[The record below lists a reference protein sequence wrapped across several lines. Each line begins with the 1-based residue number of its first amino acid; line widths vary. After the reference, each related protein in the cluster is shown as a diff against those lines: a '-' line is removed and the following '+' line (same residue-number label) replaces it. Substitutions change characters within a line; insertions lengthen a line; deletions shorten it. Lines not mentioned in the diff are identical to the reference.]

1 MRLYPEVA
9 DRRIGTL
16 ARDGLVL
23 ALLLLFGWLGK
34 QVHDAVDALAVLGEG
49 VRSAREAVQGG
60 FDSAADAVDGTPV
73 VGDDLADGLREAGG
87 ASGGN
92 VADLGR
98 EGEDTVHDLA
108 LLLGLLTFGIPSVL
122 LLMAALPPRIAQI
135 RRLTAAGRVLAEPV
149 GERRRLLA
157 MRAAFGLPYGQ
168 LLQHTADP
176 IGDLAAGRY
185 DALVDAVMEDAGLRV
200 PSRQAPAAK

>member
-1 MRLYPEVA
+1 MRFYPQLA
-9 DRRIGTL
+9 GRRVGTL

-23 ALLLLFGWLGK
+23 ALLVLFAWLGK

-49 VRSAREAVQGG
+49 VRSGGEAVQGG
-60 FDSAADAVDGTPV
+60 FESAADAVDGTPV

-92 VADLGR
+92 VAELGR
-98 EGEDTVHDLA
+98 SGEDKVHDLA
-108 LLLGLLTFGIPSVL
+108 NLLGLLTFAIPSAL
-122 LLMAALPPRIAQI
+122 LLFAALPPRIAQI
-135 RRLTAAGRVLAEPV
+135 RRLTAASRVLGEPV

-157 MRAAFGLPYGQ
+157 MRAAFSLPYGQ
-168 LLQHTADP
+168 LLQHTRDP

-185 DALVDAVMEDAGLRV
+185 EPLVEAVMEDAGLR
-200 PSRQAPAAK
+200 APTP